1 MDDLQ
6 ATAKWANR
14 ILRPLTS
21 IYRRLEKHQETLAII
36 AAESKAGCEDIDTA
50 ESHVVNEVESALVQ
64 ANYSG
69 SDADE
74 DDPVWI
80 PGKKPNQR
88 RLKHKFSNRGGQTG
102 KRRTRTRI
110 SRHSPEA
117 TRTLPGAIELAT
129 PLITGKRWEA
139 PPSAQSHGSADR
151 SRTRNSQGQKQA
163 FCDRY
168 KLQKSPWQ
176 ELLDQSGD
184 TGFADIAR
192 NLDRVLQNFLC
203 NTRIHRTATN
213 ESAKKPK
220 HGARSLISMVAR
232 RLPEFIANEQELQNE
247 MEEDKDDN
255 VCDAYFTELESFYAP
270 HGRGWKPLREAVRA
284 QGIHLVA
291 SMIQNRWVTD
301 SIAYAL
307 IEKCQQEEADAC
319 EALLSTFLSMCPSY
333 PYPVAVKPPIEGGV
347 PGDPVRLLR
356 NYASYGPLHRSFI
369 FDELA
374 RLLQRGVLPPQWV
387 STKVWTSWMTRAI
400 VSFSREDSDHAA
412 ASRLLEA
419 VIMSSSDVQMTNGPA
434 QATVLR
440 QPQRDTG
447 TDRRTRALSIGKLD
461 KSSTSSPCP
470 IPVEDALSNHVTS
483 LLSALCGMHIS
494 RSRGPDEHTE
504 RNGTKAGQMID
515 YVFYM
520 VERDI
525 KRKPLRLSN
534 AAKSHQVFRRG
545 CVIMADCL
553 LHCNDALLRDD
564 DEHTIPPAPRLE
576 EICEYLSVRSDLI
589 KELALFVQQ
598 AFRCFGGAAEDEN
611 VGMGRDTRCMISRL
625 PRLSKLPRLS
635 ELLRQVAVETA
646 MQFAEGTG
654 DPDDHLWAIEIQETA
669 IALSNEKET
678 DLAFTNDFHRPS
690 VSRGYRWEESIG
702 EWVARTP
709 ACKPNPAPRVI
720 RGRTSMTAR
729 SLPYVPC
736 STDSSSPE
744 SERSARITSSVTS
757 SPTST
762 EPTSVGAKRNF
773 AAMDS
778 SPTRPAKRRR
788 PDPVVIV
795 DNSETS
801 KAVSISPKLVTRSSD
816 MQREPSRRRILRDIS
831 TQERGN
837 HRPATREAVGNKV
850 EVVIINQ
857 RETAAREERSQP
869 VREAVEMQVHRTMER
884 RRPRRRESSGG
895 LSSKTI
901 VREPARPRTIIPCSE
916 DSDDELSFL

>member
-36 AAESKAGCEDIDTA
+36 AAESKAEDGETDTA
-50 ESHVVNEVESALVQ
+50 ETHVLNEDESAPVQ

-80 PGKKPNQR
+80 PGKKLDQR
-88 RLKHKFSNRGGQTG
+88 RLKHRYSNRGGRTS
-102 KRRTRTRI
+102 KRRTRI
-110 SRHSPEA
+110 SVHSPE
-117 TRTLPGAIELAT
+117 TNRTLPGAIELAT
-129 PLITGKRWEA
+129 PLITGKRWEE
-139 PPSAQSHGSADR
+139 PPSAQSQGSAER
-151 SRTRNSQGQKQA
+151 SRTRNSRGQTQA
-163 FCDRY
+163 FRDRY

-176 ELLDQSGD
+176 ELLDLSGD

-203 NTRIHRTATN
+203 NTRICRQATTD
-213 ESAKKPK
+213 AGTGPK
-220 HGARSLISMVAR
+220 HGARSLMSMVTR
-232 RLPEFIANEQELQNE
+232 CLPEFIANEQEMQNE
-247 MEEDKDDN
+247 MEEDRDDN

-284 QGIHLVA
+284 QGIHLVS
-291 SMIQNRWVTD
+291 SMIRNRWVTD

-307 IEKCQQEEADAC
+307 IEKCRLDEPDAF

-333 PYPVAVKPPIEGGV
+333 PYPVAVKPPVESSV
-347 PGDPVRLLR
+347 PGDPIRLLR
-356 NYASYGPLHRSFI
+356 KYASYGPLHRSFI

-400 VSFSREDSDHAA
+400 VSFSREDGDYAA

-419 VIMSSSDVQMTNGPA
+419 VLMSSSDVLMTAGSA
-434 QATVLR
+434 QATQLR
-440 QPQRDTG
+440 QPRRDIG
-447 TDRRTRALSIGKLD
+447 AGRRTRGLSTGKLD
-461 KSSTSSPCP
+461 KSDFLSPCP
-470 IPVEDALSNHVTS
+470 IPVEDALSNHITS

-494 RSRGPDEHTE
+494 RSRGLDEHKE
-504 RNGTKAGQMID
+504 RNGTKAGQMIN
-515 YVFYM
+515 YVFYI

-525 KRKPLRLSN
+525 EGKPFRLAT
-534 AAKSHQVFRRG
+534 AATSHQAFRRG

-564 DEHTIPPAPRLE
+564 DEHMIPPAPNLE
-576 EICEYLSVRSDLI
+576 EICEYLSVRSDLV

-598 AFRCFGGAAEDEN
+598 AFRCFGGATEN
-611 VGMGRDTRCMISRL
+611 EHFGMGRDIRCMVSRL
-625 PRLSKLPRLS
+625 LHLGELPCLS

-669 IALSNEKET
+669 IVLSNEEKTSPGFT
-678 DLAFTNDFHRPS
+678 DDLPTPN

-709 ACKPNPAPRVI
+709 ACKPDPAPRVI
-720 RGRTSMTAR
+720 IRGRNSMTAR

-744 SERSARITSSVTS
+744 SDHSAKITSSVTS

-773 AAMDS
+773 AMMDS

-788 PDPVVIV
+788 PEPVIV
-795 DNSETS
+795 ENPETS
-801 KAVSISPKLVTRSSD
+801 KAVSFSPRMVTSSSD
-816 MQREPSRRRILRDIS
+816 LQREPSRRRILRDIS
-831 TQERGN
+831 TQKRGN
-837 HRPATREAVGNKV
+837 QRPATRRADGKKV

-857 RETAAREERSQP
+857 KETAAREERPQP
-869 VREAVEMQVHRTMER
+869 VREPVEMQVHRTMER
-884 RRPRRRESSGG
+884 RRPRQRESAGAFG
-895 LSSKTI
+895 NKKI
-901 VREPARPRTIIPCSE
+901 VREPTRPRTIIPYSE